1 MSTNTLA
8 LKAIGVIS
16 LDVTGP
22 HLLRDEQVIT
32 ELAQR
37 RGYTLTGLVTIGVDT
52 FMPTTLIVATAR
64 SKEAAAVIAPSM
76 AHFNSRVRAISVACD
91 LITPTKFVACT
102 GTDRPRAP
110 SHE

>member
-1 MSTNTLA
+1 MNANPLA
-8 LKAIGVIS
+8 LRTVGVLS
-16 LDVTGP
+16 RDVSSA
-22 HLLRDEQVIT
+22 HLLRDERVIT

-37 RGYTLTGLVTIGVDT
+37 RGYILSGLVTIGDDT

-76 AHFNSRVRAISVACD
+76 AHFNSRVRAFALACD

-102 GTDRPRAP
+102 GTDRLRSP